1 MIAMRPSTYAYLE
14 MFAAR
19 CIAMIGP
26 FGVAIIT
33 ARILG
38 PEGQG
43 RYYYIVTLSTIGAQ
57 FASLGIHSSNTYL
70 VAKQHSLLPSILTN
84 SAWIA
89 IAGGSAGACAAVAFD
104 LVIESALHPEASL
117 LFVLLLCPLI
127 LLFLYLSNLAVAIN
141 RPTLFNGLIILSGA
155 LSLAAVAT
163 AAYISPTVNAI
174 LGALASSSLM
184 MCIVSW
190 ILVGHG
196 CAVPWRFDRALFKL
210 GMAFAWRAHAVAL
223 VAFFMARTSV
233 VLLRHYG
240 AFGDLGHW
248 SIAAQIS
255 DALLLLPATISLLL
269 FPSLVRADAARRW
282 NDFKSMTLQLGAV
295 MAIFC
300 LAVVGMAFP
309 LIEVVFGPAYAPTG
323 GIMLA
328 LLPGVFFL
336 SITSTI
342 SQFLSAFGIPLSQL
356 VAWIVGWALQVG
368 LSMLLFEKYG
378 VLGLAWVQ
386 SGCAAFVC
394 LWLFVKALEY
404 APGRASAASI
414 RDNNDMAR

>member
-33 ARILG
+33 ARLLG

-57 FASLGIHSSNTYL
+57 CASLGIHSSNTYL
-70 VAKQHSLLPSILTN
+70 VAKQHSRFPSILAN
-84 SAWIA
+84 SVWIA

-104 LVIESALHPEASL
+104 LVIESALHLEVSL
-117 LFVLLLCPLI
+117 LFVLLLCPLT
-127 LLFLYLSNLAVAIN
+127 LLFLFLSNLAVAIN

-163 AAYISPTVNAI
+163 AAYISPTVNAV
-174 LGALASSSLM
+174 LGALAASSLM
-184 MCIVSW
+184 TCIVSW

-210 GMAFAWRAHAVAL
+210 GMAFAWRAQAVTL
-223 VAFFMARTSV
+223 VAFLMARTSV
-233 VLLRHYG
+233 VLLRLYG
-240 AFGDLGHW
+240 ALGDLGHW

-255 DALLLLPATISLLL
+255 DALLLLPATICLLL
-269 FPSLVRADAARRW
+269 FPSFVRADAARRW
-282 NDFKSMTLQLGAV
+282 NDLKSITLQLGAV

-300 LAVVGMAFP
+300 LAVGLAFP
-309 LIEVVFGPAYAPTG
+309 LIEVVFGPAYASTG

-342 SQFLSAFGIPLSQL
+342 SQFLSAFGVPLSQL

-404 APGRASAASI
+404 APKRALAASI
-414 RDNNDMAR
+414 RDNNDMAG